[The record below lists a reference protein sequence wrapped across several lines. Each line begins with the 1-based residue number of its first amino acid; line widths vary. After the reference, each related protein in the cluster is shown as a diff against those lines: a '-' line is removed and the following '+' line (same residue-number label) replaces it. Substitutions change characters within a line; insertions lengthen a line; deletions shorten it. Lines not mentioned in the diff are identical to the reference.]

1 MLSLFIMQML
11 RPLLP
16 QHPSTGVNLRVVV
29 GVHGDASRVGTGGT
43 RPVEGTKRRLGIGHN
58 PRTQALFEVA
68 CLAAGERV
76 LIHAGA
82 GGVGHLAIQL
92 ALNAGATVYATA
104 SEKNRDFIQ
113 SLGAEFIDYTTQD
126 FRQVLGPTLDVVLN
140 STGAQTFV
148 DSLDVLV
155 PSGRIVTLTSPD
167 PLETARERGFT
178 AEWLTVHP
186 DRYQLGE
193 IARLMSLGIVKVHVD
208 QTFPLEQAA
217 KAHELVGSR
226 HVRGKVVLVP

>member
-1 MLSLFIMQML
+1 MVS
-11 RPLLP
+11 
-16 QHPSTGVNLRVVV
+16 
-29 GVHGDASRVGTGGT
+29 VHSDTSRVGTGGT

-68 CLAAGERV
+68 RLAAGERV

-92 ALNAGATVYATA
+92 ALNTGATVYATA

-126 FRQVLGPTLDVVLN
+126 FRQVLGSTLDVVLN
-140 STGAQTFV
+140 STGAQTFI

-155 PSGRIVTLTSPD
+155 PGGRIVTLTSPD

-217 KAHELVGSR
+217 KAHELVGFR